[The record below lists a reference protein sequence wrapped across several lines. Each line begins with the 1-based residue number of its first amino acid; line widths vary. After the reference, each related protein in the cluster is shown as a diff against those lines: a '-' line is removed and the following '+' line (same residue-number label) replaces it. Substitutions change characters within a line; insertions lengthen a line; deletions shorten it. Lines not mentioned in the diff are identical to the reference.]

1 MVYSRY
7 YKNRRLHH
15 HFRYRASSAAVV
27 AGRDQ
32 ASIGLQIGFGARC
45 RRYPSLDEIG
55 PNNQHADRL
64 YAISAI
70 EKKWR
75 ACYAY
80 KGNGSNGGQPVNGV
94 AEKNSLRSGEPECW
108 NEDIASNASYEAFQ
122 VIVETIKGYVAVM

>member
-15 HFRYRASSAAVV
+15 HFRYRQLLLLVEIKPPSDFKLDSGRDAAVIQV
-27 AGRDQ
+27 IQR
-32 ASIGLQIGFGARC
+32 
-45 RRYPSLDEIG
+45 LDEIG

-70 EKKWR
+70 GKKWR

-108 NEDIASNASYEAFQ
+108 NEDIASNPSYEAFQ
-122 VIVETIKGYVAVM
+122 GIVETIKGYVAVM